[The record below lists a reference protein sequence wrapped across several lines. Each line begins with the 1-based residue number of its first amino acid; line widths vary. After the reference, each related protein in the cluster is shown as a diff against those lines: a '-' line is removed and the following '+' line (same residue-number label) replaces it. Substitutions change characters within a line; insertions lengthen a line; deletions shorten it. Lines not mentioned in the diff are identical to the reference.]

1 MLEYK
6 LFGKT
11 VVFDDAAERYFDLS
25 QQEHK
30 AEKAVSLEFKSWYE
44 EQRSIEK
51 VISEYENYAFNIVKE
66 MAAKPIMKMIKDYQI
81 YDVSVEEYVE
91 RCMDGQYI
99 ESAIELVEGRFYK
112 IIDNQEAER
121 EYRAARKAN
130 RGRWQGGGFG
140 VGGAL
145 KGAMKAGA
153 MNAVTG
159 MGHSLVNAAGNAGA
173 AANAA
178 VAKQN
183 LYQNSEIKNILEEA
197 ILQELVATFGLSI
210 QLINERKGKYI
221 YSTFDSNKAMALFQN
236 AKEIVDKQCELLPQ
250 AVARC
255 PWSVEILR
263 YIFQNFPE
271 ERGTVCRIAQR
282 FGVDLKEEIERI
294 LGAEYKEDINDEE
307 KVQEARRRILALMDE
322 FNIKD
327 SDVLNR
333 LESDGLARVCMGVE
347 IADEVACKDY
357 IARVNSYAAKE
368 ENKKPFLEKIQQ
380 RIEQIWTSED
390 AKVFDELYLKT
401 NIKSKEEVEK
411 AKKYIEQCGRTD
423 NAKKYLEALDWCS
436 EKNIKR
442 ARRYKKGIYIKINNA
457 IGIASFIDFL
467 FNIFLIHAG
476 IMAGISMILVC
487 MVCIGIAFYT
497 EIVWDTLT
505 IDNTVFHP
513 ILMENLKVRGKWLPT
528 WILTIL
534 FTIIILFILMVM
546 SF

>member
-44 EQRSIEK
+44 EQKSIEK

-112 IIDNQEAER
+112 IIDNQEAEKA
-121 EYRAARKAN
+121 YRAARKAN

-159 MGHSLVNAAGNAGA
+159 MGHSIVNAAGNAGA

-263 YIFQNFPE
+263 YIFQDFPE
-271 ERGTVCRIAQR
+271 ERGPFVE
-282 FGVDLKEEIERI
+282 L
-294 LGAEYKEDINDEE
+294 
-307 KVQEARRRILALMDE
+307 
-322 FNIKD
+322 
-327 SDVLNR
+327 LNV
-333 LESDGLARVCMGVE
+333 LES
-347 IADEVACKDY
+347 I
-357 IARVNSYAAKE
+357 
-368 ENKKPFLEKIQQ
+368 
-380 RIEQIWTSED
+380 
-390 AKVFDELYLKT
+390 
-401 NIKSKEEVEK
+401 
-411 AKKYIEQCGRTD
+411 
-423 NAKKYLEALDWCS
+423 
-436 EKNIKR
+436 
-442 ARRYKKGIYIKINNA
+442 
-457 IGIASFIDFL
+457 
-467 FNIFLIHAG
+467 
-476 IMAGISMILVC
+476 
-487 MVCIGIAFYT
+487 
-497 EIVWDTLT
+497 
-505 IDNTVFHP
+505 
-513 ILMENLKVRGKWLPT
+513 
-528 WILTIL
+528 
-534 FTIIILFILMVM
+534 
-546 SF
+546 